1 MIVLLENENGRYLI
15 RYDKNRII
23 VIVIVIVMII
33 NIIVIVINI
42 IVIVINIIVIVQ

>member
-1 MIVLLENENGRYLI
+1 MENENGRYLI
-15 RYDKNRII
+15 QYDKNRII
-23 VIVIVIVMII
+23 VIVIVI

>member
-1 MIVLLENENGRYLI
+1 MENENGRYLI
-15 RYDKNRII
+15 QYDKNRI
-23 VIVIVIVMII
+23 IVIVIVMII